1 MVEVITMKG
10 FRRLSLWLL
19 LSALAAC
26 SSEEEGKAVVPPAE
40 TGVEKVDAAAGAD
53 EPMGD
58 LPRGKVLAEGCMKCH
73 DLDGVKLGKG
83 APFIAGITQQY
94 LIRSMLAYSNG
105 SRDHAEMKQVV
116 EEMEPDAIRD
126 VSAYYASLNTRWE
139 GGEIYQARPLAY
151 DSKAVARGKLA
162 ASSCDA
168 CHGAEHRISKSDV
181 PNLAGMQPDYFLPA
195 LQSYFSGERN
205 DRFMSLLEYQLKE
218 KSVRDIA
225 AYYAAQTPLSPVV
238 MASRVTRRG
247 RQAAMSCA
255 GCHGSDGNSP
265 NPKIPSLAGQPADY
279 LFKATMDYRYGLR
292 SNELMRKASAGLD
305 ETTIEA
311 IAIYYSE
318 QQPDSRLFY
327 VRDVNKRFDPIGDG
341 ERIASACNG
350 CHGESGNSRV
360 MGVPSLSGL
369 HVKYLFAATR
379 AYRDGQRAHKT
390 MQTMVDFLNDISTE
404 KVAFYYATRQP
415 KQRKQSK
422 PGAMARGAALSE
434 KCVSCHGENGVSEKP
449 EVPSLAGQDRNYLIK
464 ATREYA
470 VSKRKHEGML
480 NAVEKLSLD
489 EILALADYYT
499 GQEAQQPSTVYP
511 PQPTAGLI
519 KERCVKCH
527 GERGYSNEFDK
538 PRLAGQSEA
547 YLVESMLQY
556 ADGRRNHRAMA
567 AMSEVL
573 SLIEI
578 KGVAAYYARQHK
590 K

>member
-1 MVEVITMKG
+1 MRCRALLM
-10 FRRLSLWLL
+10 FLPLL
-19 LSALAAC
+19 LCAC
-26 SSEEEGKAVVPPAE
+26 SSEEEVTPVIAAPL
-40 TGVEKVDAAAGAD
+40 VEVAAPAD

-58 LPRGKVLAEGCMKCH
+58 LPRGKVLARGCVKCH
-73 DLDGVKLGKG
+73 EMDGVMMGKG
-83 APFIAGITQQY
+83 APFIAGITQEY

-105 SRDHAEMKQVV
+105 SRDHAEMKKIV
-116 EEMEPDAIRD
+116 EALEPDEIRD
-126 VSAYYASLNTRWE
+126 VSAYYASLTTPWK
-139 GGEIYQARPLAY
+139 GGEVYQARPLAY
-151 DSKAVARGKLA
+151 DSKAVARGKVA
-162 ASSCDA
+162 AASCDA
-168 CHGAEHRISKSDV
+168 CHGPEHNISKTDV

-225 AYYAAQTPLSPVV
+225 AYYAAQKPMSPVV
-238 MASRVTRRG
+238 LASRITKQGRR
-247 RQAAMSCA
+247 AAMSCA

-279 LFKATMDYRYGLR
+279 LYKATTDYLYGLR
-292 SNELMRKASAGLD
+292 SNELMRKAADGLD
-305 ETTIEA
+305 EATLRA
-311 IAIYYSE
+311 IAVYFSE
-318 QQPDSRLFY
+318 QQPDNRLFY
-327 VRDVNKRFDPIGDG
+327 VRDRSKRFDPIGDG
-341 ERIASACNG
+341 SRIASACNG
-350 CHGESGNSRV
+350 CHGDGGNSRV

-369 HVKYLFAATR
+369 HVKYLFSATQ
-379 AYRDGQRAHKT
+379 AYRDGRRAHKT

-404 KVAFYYATRQP
+404 KVAFYYATREP
-415 KQRKQSK
+415 KQHKRLK
-422 PGAMARGAALSE
+422 PGERVKGGVLAEE
-434 KCVSCHGENGVSEKP
+434 KCASCHGEKGLSEKP

-470 VSKRKHEGML
+470 LGKREHDGML

-489 EILALADYYT
+489 DVLALADYYT
-499 GQEAQQPSTVYP
+499 NQAAQKPLNVYP

-538 PRLAGQSEA
+538 PRLAGQSET
-547 YLVESMLQY
+547 YLVEAMLQY

-590 K
+590 